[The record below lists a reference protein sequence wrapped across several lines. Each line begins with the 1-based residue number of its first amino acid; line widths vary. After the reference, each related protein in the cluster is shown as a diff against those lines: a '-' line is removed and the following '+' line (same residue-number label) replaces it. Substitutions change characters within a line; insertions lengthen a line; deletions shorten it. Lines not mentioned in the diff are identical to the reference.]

1 MVSYRDEVILC
12 KVTELK
18 NLIVSKDREFGN
30 MFSQENLSFI
40 PFENTFWDI
49 WHQTHVVIN
58 LSQLWT
64 KLLMTIEANFITL
77 STN

>member
-1 MVSYRDEVILC
+1 MVLYMAEGILC
-12 KVTELK
+12 RVMKLK
-18 NLIVSKDREFGN
+18 NLIVSKDTESGN

-49 WHQTHVVIN
+49 WYQTRVVIN
-58 LSQLWT
+58 LSQLWR
-64 KLLMTIEANFITL
+64 KLLMIVEANFITL